1 MKKDNR
7 FKISMAELQQ
17 IIKEEYASMA
27 KYAKRAE
34 EIQER
39 LQAINEELE
48 TLPET
53 ISEVEASGTKKVK
66 STGWTGAGEG
76 DVKYGEKFEKI
87 GSHLKEDDEVEGE
100 LEIGGE
106 EAEEMGYFEMK
117 FAELGRELDAKM
129 NGGEYGDEEGEEED
143 EDMGLEVVGDEEG
156 DEEGEEEEEMDE
168 YAEIQPDGEYGNIQK
183 VNEDL
188 EEPIE
193 GKTPA
198 QDSEAR
204 FNDYMKKDKHVHE
217 GVKGGTSLLSEGF
230 SSERKNK
237 LDSELER
244 MKALARIK

>member
-27 KYAKRAE
+27 KDAKRAE

-39 LQAINEELE
+39 LQAINEELD

-129 NGGEYGDEEGEEED
+129 NGGEYGEEEV

-156 DEEGEEEEEMDE
+156 EEEG
-168 YAEIQPDGEYGNIQK
+168 
-183 VNEDL
+183 
-188 EEPIE
+188 
-193 GKTPA
+193 
-198 QDSEAR
+198 
-204 FNDYMKKDKHVHE
+204 
-217 GVKGGTSLLSEGF
+217 
-230 SSERKNK
+230 
-237 LDSELER
+237 
-244 MKALARIK
+244 